1 LEQKTIYKIFA
12 VLILVSLIPMF
23 LIYSG
28 YEPFPTAAAAPAQG
42 EEWNPIGPYADRVI
56 FRVIVGEDIQTA
68 ALLSGLVDHLTDDVQ
83 LDYIEELEGDPN
95 IFLSETDRLA
105 FGHLTINCLNYPF
118 SIPALRRAYAHCFDK
133 FQMSSIM
140 KEGVG
145 YAIDSPL
152 PPSAGVWYNNNTQSF
167 KEPNVA
173 AAIAELEAAGF
184 VDLDGD
190 GFREAPNGDPF
201 IMDVWYGASAPQWGA
216 AFTAQ
221 EARCNEAGLRITTTP
236 ISWSYLSGTLLHQI
250 PRPYDAVS
258 YAWLTGTNPLILETW
273 NTENIPNPNG
283 NGCNW
288 SNASYDA
295 AIDVMMTAPDKAT
308 VLAAAH
314 LAQDIIVDQC
324 PIIPFYSNYI
334 INGQRIDRWDQESF
348 IVATG
353 WGTATMNRWNPR
365 TVQLREGDPER
376 DPVTGTGGTFTS
388 QIGSALTGQ
397 NPLTS
402 QDAVT
407 NYVMYQ
413 IYPEGLTGYDP
424 INHVDSP
431 NGGIAWEWTTTEL
444 AEGMQYDFT
453 LVGSDDDHPAAYWH
467 DMGGDYGGMVTAYD
481 VEFSY
486 NYIADNNIPL
496 YLTNIQYL
504 ESIEAIDQWHV
515 RIISNTKSYWS
526 FDYLSGW
533 DVLPMHIWEGVI
545 TPTTFTNPRPVGY
558 GPYQWDQRLEGEYI
572 QMVFWERYHM
582 GIEGHTIGVEEE
594 PSYLILYIAVGVL
607 VIVVV
612 LLGSVWYLRKT

>member
-1 LEQKTIYKIFA
+1 
-12 VLILVSLIPMF
+12 
-23 LIYSG
+23 
-28 YEPFPTAAAAPAQG
+28 
-42 EEWNPIGPYADRVI
+42 
-56 FRVIVGEDIQTA
+56 
-68 ALLSGLVDHLTDDVQ
+68 
-83 LDYIEELEGDPN
+83 
-95 IFLSETDRLA
+95 
-105 FGHLTINCLNYPF
+105 
-118 SIPALRRAYAHCFDK
+118 
-133 FQMSSIM
+133 
-140 KEGVG
+140 
-145 YAIDSPL
+145 
-152 PPSAGVWYNNNTQSF
+152 
-167 KEPNVA
+167 
-173 AAIAELEAAGF
+173 
-184 VDLDGD
+184 
-190 GFREAPNGDPF
+190 
-201 IMDVWYGASAPQWGA
+201 
-216 AFTAQ
+216 
-221 EARCNEAGLRITTTP
+221 
-236 ISWSYLSGTLLHQI
+236 
-250 PRPYDAVS
+250 
-258 YAWLTGTNPLILETW
+258 
-273 NTENIPNPNG
+273 
-283 NGCNW
+283 
-288 SNASYDA
+288 
-295 AIDVMMTAPDKAT
+295 MMTAPDYAT

-314 LAQDIIVDQC
+314 LAQNIIVDQC

-376 DPVTGTGGTFTS
+376 DPVTGCGGTFTS

-444 AEGMQYDFT
+444 ADGMQYDFT
-453 LVGSDDDHPAAYWH
+453 LVGSDAEHPAAYWH

-481 VEFSY
+481 VEFTY
-486 NYIADNNIPL
+486 NYIADYNIPL

-504 ESIEAIDQWHV
+504 ESVESIDQWHV
-515 RIISNTKSYWS
+515 RITSNTKSYWS

-533 DVLPMHIWEGVI
+533 NILPMHIWEGVI
-545 TPTTFTNPRPVGY
+545 APTTFTNPRPVGY

-582 GIEGHTIGVEEE
+582 GIEGHTIGIEEE
-594 PSYLILYIAVGVL
+594 PSYLMLYIGVGVL